1 MPVQINE
8 VIIRA
13 VVDSPGGSQP
23 ADAASGGVSAPETV
37 SERELAEKILA
48 IIKEKK
54 ER

>member
-13 VVDSPGGSQP
+13 VVDSS
-23 ADAASGGVSAPETV
+23 ANSHASEAPEDNAATGQF
-37 SERELAEKILA
+37 SEKELAEKIFA